1 MKHYLFKIYKILPLR
16 WRWFI
21 SYLMSDKF
29 LVGIAAIIVKDK
41 KVLLFKHTYQFF
53 WGLPGGYLK
62 IHENFRQSIEREIKE
77 EVGLEVVMK
86 GILDIHKIKNR
97 PAIDIV
103 VFCDVLSGSITIDK
117 EEVEKADFFTLGD
130 IPEDFK
136 RHQPQHY
143 QLVKSILT

>member
-1 MKHYLFKIYKILPLR
+1 
-16 WRWFI
+16 
-21 SYLMSDKF
+21 MSDKF
-29 LVGIAAIIVKDK
+29 LVGIAAIIIKDK

-103 VFCDVLSGSITIDK
+103 VFCDVLRGSIKVDK
-117 EEVEKADFFTLGD
+117 EEVEKADFFAYGD
-130 IPEDFK
+130 IPDDFK
-136 RHQPQHY
+136 KHQPQHY
-143 QLVKSILT
+143 QLVKSVLS